1 MAVGE
6 GSRQE
11 EPSRRSYHRFACGAV
26 LGSPLLLPLAIPRCA
41 PSPSP
46 AAASGSSIRF
56 SEGDRR
62 RNWQKATEGR
72 SVEAEPRRK
81 ASGAAGL
88 RLKGRGRAAMG

>member
-41 PSPSP
+41 PSPL
-46 AAASGSSIRF
+46 AGS
-56 SEGDRR
+56 GDRFFYSIQR
-62 RNWQKATEGR
+62 RGSAEELEEEEG
-72 SVEAEPRRK
+72 
-81 ASGAAGL
+81 G
-88 RLKGRGRAAMG
+88 